1 MACASCIFPPRADQR
16 IGHRCP
22 ADEVASREFVDFHAR
37 DRRVETPVEVIEAL
51 QCGEF
56 GGGGAARDLALL
68 PHVDLVVQDQLQE
81 FGMMEPAGG
90 GFLVPAES
98 VLCERGHG
106 LVGAQIQVDAL
117 RGESALK
124 PAVITARRG
133 SSRLAGPGEK
143 PAVGLVAGFC
153 GGAYRFT
160 VSRSTSRSR
169 DPSPRPAPLHQG
181 YDCLLLSHLES
192 VRRARCSPCRSR
204 RESSLKGGW
213 S

>member
-1 MACASCIFPPRADQR
+1 
-16 IGHRCP
+16 
-22 ADEVASREFVDFHAR
+22 VAGREFVDFHAR

-169 DPSPRPAPLHQG
+169 AIRRRDQPRCTKVMIACCCLTSSRFVAPVAAHVAPGANLRSKVAGLDPFPTGWVYP
-181 YDCLLLSHLES
+181 
-192 VRRARCSPCRSR
+192 
-204 RESSLKGGW
+204 SS
-213 S
+213 